1 MAKKIPKNLKGMEA
15 LYKKLDQLK
24 EKYGKPVPSVS
35 VGYAV
40 PYAVYAHENLDVSHP
55 IHPAKGGSTRDCG
68 GQAKFLTQPMRENRR
83 KYIETVL
90 RTCQNGGSLVLGLMA
105 AGQQLLSDSRKLVPI
120 LTKKL
125 YNSGFV
131 GLSEKKDP
139 GLQGVAQHVRI

>member
-1 MAKKIPKNLKGMEA
+1 MAKAPKNVKGWEK
-15 LYKKLDQLK
+15 LNKKLDELK

-40 PYAVYAHENLDVSHP
+40 PYAVYVHENLDISHP
-55 IHPAKGGSTRDCG
+55 VHPGKTAGSTRNCG
-68 GQAKFLTQPMRENRR
+68 GQAKFLTQPMRENRK

-90 RTCQNGGSLVLGLMA
+90 RTCKNGGSLVLGLMA
-105 AGQQLLSDSRKLVPI
+105 AGQQLLADSRKLVPI

-139 GLQGVAQHVRI
+139 GLQGIAQHVRV